1 MEPTKKKV
9 LKYTAR
15 YLLIV
20 VLAFLRAISTY
31 VFIVPNAFAPGGVGG
46 LASLIY
52 NIVLKYNAELAS
64 TWFNPA
70 VTMYI
75 MNIPLVI
82 MAFIKLN
89 KQYAFNT
96 AFFVTFYA
104 GFMGL
109 FSLVDF
115 PVFRG
120 AGMESSI
127 CILAAL
133 AGGVIAGISLS
144 GTLLTNSSAG
154 GTDIIGKL
162 SYNHNPDLNIQWHI
176 FAFDGVI
183 VLLSGVIGLIG
194 AKGQEPDVVFVNVA
208 SPILYSFISMITC
221 SELSEILTN
230 GVSSSVV
237 FHIITGKAEEIDKLI
252 LEKVHRGVTILHAE
266 GGYTH
271 ANKDIVICV
280 VRRRQALYLKRF
292 IKEADPEAF
301 VYITKAKEVNGK
313 GFGSSN

>member
-9 LKYTAR
+9 LKYAAR

-52 NIVLKYNAELAS
+52 NVVLKYNAQLAN

-70 VTMYI
+70 VTMYVI
-75 MNIPLVI
+75 NIPLVI
-82 MAFIKLN
+82 LAFVKLN
-89 KQYAFNT
+89 KEYAFNT

-115 PVFRG
+115 PVFQG
-120 AGMESSI
+120 DGMDSSI

-144 GTLLTNSSAG
+144 GTLATNSSAG
-154 GTDIIGKL
+154 GTDITARLTYK
-162 SYNHNPDLNIQWHI
+162 HNPDLNIQWHI
-176 FAFDGVI
+176 FAFDGII
-183 VLLSGVIGLIG
+183 VLLSGVIGLLD

-208 SPILYSFISMITC
+208 SPILYSFISMIAC
-221 SELSEILTN
+221 SELSEVLTN
-230 GVSSSVV
+230 GISSSVV
-237 FHIITGKAEEIDKLI
+237 FHIITDKSEEIDKVI
-252 LEKVHRGVTILHAE
+252 LEKLHRGATIMHAE

-271 ANKDIVICV
+271 SDKDVVICV
-280 VRRRQALYLKRF
+280 VRRRQALAFKKL
-292 IKEADPEAF
+292 IKEADPDAF
-301 VYITKAKEVNGK
+301 VYITKAKEVNGN
-313 GFGSSN
+313 GFGSAN